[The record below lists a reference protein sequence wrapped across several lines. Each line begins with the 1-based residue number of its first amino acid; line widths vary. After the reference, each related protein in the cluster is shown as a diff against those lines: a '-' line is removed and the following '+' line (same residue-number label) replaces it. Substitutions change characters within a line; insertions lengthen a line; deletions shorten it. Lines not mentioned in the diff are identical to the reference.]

1 MLAQK
6 KQEEGRIIVYTTS
19 FRGVRSTFE
28 DCRYVNTVMHNFR
41 VKTEERDIYVNK
53 GYYKELRD
61 RLGEDGRS
69 RLPVPQVFISGQ
81 HIGVC
86 LEGCILVM

>member
-1 MLAQK
+1 
-6 KQEEGRIIVYTTS
+6 
-19 FRGVRSTFE
+19 
-28 DCRYVNTVMHNFR
+28 MHNLR

-53 GYYKELRD
+53 RYYRELSD

-81 HIGVC
+81 HIGV
-86 LEGCILVM
+86 GSSVRILVCPLSFRKPFREKRR

>member
-1 MLAQK
+1 MYL
-6 KQEEGRIIVYTTS
+6 TT

-28 DCRYVNTVMHNFR
+28 DCRYVKTVMHNFL
-41 VKTEERDIYVNK
+41 VKFEERDIYVNK
-53 GYYKELRD
+53 RYYRELSD

-86 LEGCILVM
+86 